1 MRQKIRETIGG
12 RIGSAL
18 RTGTTTVLVGVTA
31 IVAASPLPAS
41 ALTWNWSYVR
51 PADPSGPAVEA
62 FGQLITTDS
71 PDVNDFY
78 TITAVTGQR
87 NAVAITSFIPT
98 GSSIPGNCNT
108 VSDCY
113 ESDNLVRL
121 LGGGE
126 GQLTTHGF
134 GVGFADG
141 TFANYF
147 FASFLTPKVYLEY
160 FSAPPF
166 ALLPPGP
173 EDSELPGV
181 FQAQPVP
188 GPLPLAGVLM
198 GLRWSRSL
206 RQRHRQRHRLR
217 L

>member
-1 MRQKIRETIGG
+1 
-12 RIGSAL
+12 
-18 RTGTTTVLVGVTA
+18 
-31 IVAASPLPAS
+31 
-41 ALTWNWSYVR
+41 VR

-71 PDVNDFY
+71 PDVNDFH

-98 GSSIPGNCNT
+98 GSSIPGNWNT

-141 TFANYF
+141 TDANYF
-147 FASFLTPKVYLEY
+147 FASFMAPKVYLEY
-160 FSAPPF
+160 VSAPPF
-166 ALLPPGP
+166 SLLPAGP

-181 FQAQPVP
+181 FQAQPVQRAC
-188 GPLPLAGVLM
+188 GLA
-198 GLRWSRSL
+198 
-206 RQRHRQRHRLR
+206 
-217 L
+217 

>member
-1 MRQKIRETIGG
+1 M
-12 RIGSAL
+12 
-18 RTGTTTVLVGVTA
+18 TT
-31 IVAASPLPAS
+31 ASPDA
-41 ALTWNWSYVR
+41 N
-51 PADPSGPAVEA
+51 G
-62 FGQLITTDS
+62 
-71 PDVNDFY
+71 FY

-87 NAVAITSFIPT
+87 NSVGITSFIPT
-98 GSSIPGNCNT
+98 GASIPGNCST
-108 VSDCY
+108 VSSCY

-141 TFANYF
+141 TFSNYF

-166 ALLPPGP
+166 ATLPPGP
-173 EDSELPGV
+173 EDSELAGV

-188 GPLPLAGVLM
+188 GPLSLAGVWV
-198 GLRWSRSL
+198 GRRWARRLRL
-206 RQRHRQRHRLR
+206 RQRSGD
-217 L
+217 